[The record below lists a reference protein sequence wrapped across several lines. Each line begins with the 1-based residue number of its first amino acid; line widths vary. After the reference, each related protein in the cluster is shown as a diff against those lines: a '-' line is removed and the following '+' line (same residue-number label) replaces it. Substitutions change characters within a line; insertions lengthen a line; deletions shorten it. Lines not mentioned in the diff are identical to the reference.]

1 MLNYWV
7 SKVTSAIALK
17 AMREVQRA
25 KGLLVLEYGSRHS
38 AKWVKD
44 NTTPRQVG
52 KVSFASKIEKHS
64 IYILQKCMYVCEL
77 II

>member
-7 SKVTSAIALK
+7 SKVTSAIGLK
-17 AMREVQRA
+17 TMREAQRA
-25 KGLLVLEYGSRHS
+25 KGLLVLEFGSRRS

-52 KVSFASKIEKHS
+52 KVSFCIKD
-64 IYILQKCMYVCEL
+64 
-77 II
+77 

>member
-7 SKVTSAIALK
+7 SKVTSAIVLK
-17 AMREVQRA
+17 TIREAQRA
-25 KGLLVLEYGSRHS
+25 KGLVVLEYGSKHS

-44 NTTPRQVG
+44 NKTPRQVG

-64 IYILQKCMYVCEL
+64 ISFCKNVCL
-77 II
+77 CVS

>member
-7 SKVTSAIALK
+7 SKVTSARVFKTI
-17 AMREVQRA
+17 REAQRA
-25 KGLLVLEYGSRHS
+25 KGLLVLEYGSRHR

-52 KVSFASKIEKHS
+52 KVSFASKIEKH
-64 IYILQKCMYVCEL
+64 YILLLQKCMCVS
-77 II
+77 